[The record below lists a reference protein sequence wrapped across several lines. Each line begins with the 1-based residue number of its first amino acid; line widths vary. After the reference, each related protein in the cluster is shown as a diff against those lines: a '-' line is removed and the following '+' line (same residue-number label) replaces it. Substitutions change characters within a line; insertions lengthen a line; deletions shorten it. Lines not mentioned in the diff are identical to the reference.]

1 MIVAIPKRLAEELG
15 SRGFDVE
22 SLIIDL
28 LTKLLN
34 LDPKV
39 AAESHLE
46 LAERYFEEGRALVDK
61 DPVQASERLYKGAEE
76 VVKALAAHFGLRDI
90 LEDVEKSGRWSV
102 TRLEKAV
109 LRISKRLG
117 KWFKYAWDAA

>member
-61 DPVQASERLYKGAEE
+61 DPVQASEKLYKGAEE

-90 LEDVEKSGRWSV
+90 LEDVEKSRRWSV

-109 LRISKRLG
+109 
-117 KWFKYAWDAA
+117 